1 MFENMNHNAEGH
13 IVIRDKQTQEI
24 LRDQKN
30 AIHFGNISWAISQA
44 LAGSDTGH
52 ITHMVFGSGGTS
64 IDSAGNIAYR
74 APNTSTLQDPTAAP
88 YQPTYWKAISLAGLQ
103 MEVVP
108 GTANFSDLKTTV
120 TLAFGE
126 PLAQDTQDQAIATN
140 DTYVFDEIALY
151 TSVGNTLGNVGDQF
165 TPPDFQ
171 PGEGRMLTH
180 VIFHPVQKA
189 NNRELEVEYSIRVQ
203 MGP

>member
-1 MFENMNHNAEGH
+1 MFENMIHNAGGH
-13 IVIRDKQTQEI
+13 VVVRDKQTQEI
-24 LRDQKN
+24 LVDQKN

-44 LAGSDTGH
+44 LAGDDLGH

-88 YQPTYWKAISLAGLQ
+88 YQPTYWKAISIAGQ
-103 MEVVP
+103 QIEVVP
-108 GTANFSDLKTTV
+108 GTSNFSDLKTTV
-120 TLAFGE
+120 SLIFGE
-126 PLAQDTQDQAIATN
+126 PADQDVQDQAIATN

-151 TSVGNTLGNVGDQF
+151 TGAIPAHPAEFAPV
-165 TPPDFQ
+165 
-171 PGEGRMLTH
+171 GRMITH

-189 NNRELEVEYSIRVQ
+189 NNRELEIEYSIRVQ